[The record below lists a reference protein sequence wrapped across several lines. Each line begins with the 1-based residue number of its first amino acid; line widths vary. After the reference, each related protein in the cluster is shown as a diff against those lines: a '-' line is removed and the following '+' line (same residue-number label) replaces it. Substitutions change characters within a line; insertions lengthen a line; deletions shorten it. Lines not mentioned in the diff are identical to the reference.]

1 MAGNHRKPQ
10 RGSLP
15 YRFQRACSSADTL
28 IHVSGLQNGEKINF
42 CCFKPSNLRGFVR
55 QTWNTTTPSRCP
67 RNLPGGRG
75 QSGEL
80 LGGYAPASLPGT
92 VRTFSV
98 GPWRRPLL
106 CFLRR
111 FYLNVDVSTRIS
123 HKYSPTPQK
132 MSSNFS
138 SFLHLRSVSSSP
150 ALNLTSFHKQHPLWF
165 PRF

>member
-55 QTWNTTTPSRCP
+55 QTWNTTTPSPCP

-80 LGGYAPASLPGT
+80 LGAYAPASLPGT

-123 HKYSPTPQK
+123 HKYSPTPPPKKCQATLALFYI
-132 MSSNFS
+132 SDL
-138 SFLHLRSVSSSP
+138 FLLLLP
-150 ALNLTSFHKQHPLWF
+150 
-165 PRF
+165 